1 MKIINGVTYTVTAP
15 VKYSMQYA
23 FEKIEY
29 NEPFVIL
36 DFSPQAAKQYLDTF
50 DSWVHGIAVFFGT
63 TGVGGAAAT
72 FGLSAAI
79 CGAIAGIVEVAGGAI
94 KGWAVNAD
102 GSVSLCLSY
111 HYAGTRN
118 AGMDLT
124 AVPVPGLDVNQW
136 YGLVNGLMRNRTNSI
151 RATELGIENE
161 PLLKI
166 SELNNF
172 SINGQTEGSPV
183 KQTEQLT
190 FSSKGG
196 FYETFSSCMS
206 TTGMPVPASLF
217 LTAERAIGTLSVIY
231 TAWATYGSE
240 LTLGVLVA
248 EGVLADFMLAGS
260 AVLASAYLGACI
272 GCCIYAGIDAADLPS
287 LY

>member
-1 MKIINGVTYTVTAP
+1 MV
-15 VKYSMQYA
+15 
-23 FEKIEY
+23 
-29 NEPFVIL
+29 L
-36 DFSPQAAKQYLDTF
+36 LFSLELQVL
-50 DSWVHGIAVFFGT
+50 
-63 TGVGGAAAT
+63 VGQWQHL
-72 FGLSAAI
+72 GLSAAI

-111 HYAGTRN
+111 HYTGTRN

-136 YGLVNGLMRNRTNSI
+136 FGLVNGLMRNRTNSI

-166 SELNNF
+166 SELDNF
-172 SINGQTEGSPV
+172 LINGQTEGSPV

-206 TTGMPVPASLF
+206 NNWYACTCKFVFNSRKSFRNIICNL
-217 LTAERAIGTLSVIY
+217 Y
-231 TAWATYGSE
+231 C
-240 LTLGVLVA
+240 LG
-248 EGVLADFMLAGS
+248 
-260 AVLASAYLGACI
+260 YLW
-272 GCCIYAGIDAADLPS
+272 L
-287 LY
+287 